1 MICFVHLCTF
11 LSFPW
16 AVTRIL
22 KNILHAI
29 EAKPEQGELEKG
41 VLSINIKSDLH
52 LLFTC

>member
-22 KNILHAI
+22 KNILHAM

-41 VLSINIKSDLH
+41 VFLYLM
-52 LLFTC
+52 

>member
-16 AVTRIL
+16 AVTRTL

-29 EAKPEQGELEKG
+29 EAKPEQLGEFEKR
-41 VLSINIKSDLH
+41 VLGHYVMSR
-52 LLFTC
+52 